1 MADTIKITAEAR
13 DRAGKGAARA
23 ARRAGMIPGV
33 IYGDNKPPVL
43 FNVNAQSLL
52 KVLRDPAALT
62 HLYDIEIGSEKHHVL
77 ARDIALDPVT
87 DRAIHLDFLRV
98 SDKTTVHADV
108 PVHFENEAASPGIKR
123 GGVLNVVR
131 HDVELICRAE
141 AIPEFVSVDLTGADI
156 GDSLR
161 MSAVKLPEGVRPAVQ
176 DRDFV
181 IATVAAPSAVRA
193 EAAEAAAAAVTGE
206 AAPAAAEEPK
216 A

>member
-23 ARRAGMIPGV
+23 ARRAGLIPGV

-52 KVLRDPAALT
+52 KILRDPAALT
-62 HLYDIEIGSEKHHVL
+62 HIYDIEIGKDRHHVL
-77 ARDIALDPVT
+77 ARDIALDPVS
-87 DRAIHLDFLRV
+87 DKAIHLDFLRV
-98 SDKTTVHADV
+98 SDKTTVHAEV
-108 PVHFENEAASPGIKR
+108 PVHFINEEASPGIKR
-123 GGVLNVVR
+123 GGVLNIVR
-131 HDVELICRAE
+131 HDIELVCRAE
-141 AIPEFVSVDLTGADI
+141 AIPEFLSLDLTGAEI

-161 MSAVKLPEGVRPAVQ
+161 MSAIKLPEGVRAAVA

-193 EAAEAAAAAVTGE
+193 EAAEAAAAAAVE
-206 AAPAAAEEPK
+206 APAAAEPAAK

>member
-1 MADTIKITAEAR
+1 MAETIKITAEAR

-52 KVLRDPAALT
+52 KILRDPGVLT
-62 HLYDIEIGSEKHHVL
+62 HVYDIEIGSERHHVL

-87 DRAIHLDFLRV
+87 DQAIHLDFLRV
-98 SDKTTVHADV
+98 SAKTTVHADV
-108 PVHFENEAASPGIKR
+108 PVHFINEEASPGIKR

-131 HDVELICRAE
+131 HDVELICGAE
-141 AIPEFVSVDLTGADI
+141 SIPEFVTVDLTGTEI
-156 GDSLR
+156 GDPLR
-161 MSAVKLPEGVRPAVQ
+161 MSAIKLPAGVRPAVQ

-193 EAAEAAAAAVTGE
+193 EAAEAAAAAAVE
-206 AAPAAAEEPK
+206 PAADAPK

>member
-1 MADTIKITAEAR
+1 MAETIKITAEAR

-43 FNVNAQSLL
+43 FSVNAQSLL
-52 KVLRDPAALT
+52 KILRDPAALT
-62 HLYDIEIGSEKHHVL
+62 HIYDIEIGKERHHVL
-77 ARDIALDPVT
+77 ARDIALDPVS
-87 DRAIHLDFLRV
+87 DKAIHLDFLRV
-98 SDKTTVHADV
+98 SDKTRVHADV
-108 PVHFENEAASPGIKR
+108 PVHFINEEASPGLKR
-123 GGVLNVVR
+123 GGVLNIVR
-131 HDVELICRAE
+131 HDVELVCSAE
-141 AIPEFVSVDLTGADI
+141 AIPEFLSLDLSGAEI

-161 MSAVKLPEGVRPAVQ
+161 MSAIKLPDGVQVAVK

-193 EAAEAAAAAVTGE
+193 EAAEAAAAAATGE
-206 AAPAAAEEPK
+206 TPAAEEPAAK

>member
-77 ARDIALDPVT
+77 ARDIALDPVS

-108 PVHFENEAASPGIKR
+108 PVHFENEGASPGIKR

-131 HDVELICRAE
+131 HELELVCDAAEIPDQIEISLKGVE
-141 AIPEFVSVDLTGADI
+141 V
-156 GDSLR
+156 GDTIHI
-161 MSAVKLPEGVRPAVQ
+161 SAVTLPKGAASAIT
-176 DRDFV
+176 DRDFT
-181 IATVAAPSAVRA
+181 IATVVAPSALKSSEGDTETESA
-193 EAAEAAAAAVTGE
+193 EE
-206 AAPAAAEEPK
+206 APAEGEGE
-216 A
+216 